1 MRYAGILENDFVN
14 GQDVCVSFWCQGCP
28 LRCPGCHNPQTWD
41 FESGLEAKEED
52 LMDHILE
59 LLTANDIQR
68 NLSILGGE
76 PMCEQN
82 VKFVDLL
89 IYWVKKIYPNTR
101 IYLWSG
107 YTLEQLQVMA
117 KFNKNIYNVLNNID
131 MLAAG
136 PFILAERDI
145 TLPFVGSR
153 NQKVYFKDSKG
164 EFYEKDFRDNI

>member
-28 LRCPGCHNPQTWD
+28 LHCPGCHNPQTWD
-41 FESGLEAKEED
+41 FESGLEATED
-52 LMDHILE
+52 DIIDHILQA
-59 LLTANDIQR
+59 LKANNIQR

-76 PMCEQN
+76 PMCKQN
-82 VKFVDLL
+82 IDFIILL
-89 IYWVKKIYPNTR
+89 LFQVKKVYPNIK

-136 PFILAERDI
+136 PFILTERDI

-153 NQKVYFKDSKG
+153 NQKVYFKNSKG
-164 EFYEKDFRDNI
+164 EFYEKDFRNNT

>member
-28 LRCPGCHNPQTWD
+28 LHCPGCHNSQTWD

-52 LMDHILE
+52 LIDHILE

-82 VKFVDLL
+82 VEFVDLL

-136 PFILAERDI
+136 PFILTERDI

-153 NQKVYFKDSKG
+153 NQKVYFKNSKG
-164 EFYEKDFRDNI
+164 EFYEKDFRNNT